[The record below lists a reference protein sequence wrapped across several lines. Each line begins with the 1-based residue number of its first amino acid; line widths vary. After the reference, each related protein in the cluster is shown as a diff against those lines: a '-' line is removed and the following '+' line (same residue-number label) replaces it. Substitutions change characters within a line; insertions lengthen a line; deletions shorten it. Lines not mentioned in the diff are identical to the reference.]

1 MPESNANPKGSDFT
15 EGIALSYLPEDGML
29 VGHVDE
35 EDVLLV
41 RSNADIFALAAH
53 ETHYH
58 GRPGTL
64 TKAIGLSAGRRAN
77 RRN

>member
-1 MPESNANPKGSDFT
+1 MSESNANPKGSDFT
-15 EGIALSYLPEDGML
+15 KEIALFYLPEDGML

-41 RSNADIFALAAH
+41 RSNADIFALPAH

-58 GRPGTL
+58 DRTGTL
-64 TKAIGLSAGRRAN
+64 TKAIGLSAGRRASG
-77 RRN
+77 RN